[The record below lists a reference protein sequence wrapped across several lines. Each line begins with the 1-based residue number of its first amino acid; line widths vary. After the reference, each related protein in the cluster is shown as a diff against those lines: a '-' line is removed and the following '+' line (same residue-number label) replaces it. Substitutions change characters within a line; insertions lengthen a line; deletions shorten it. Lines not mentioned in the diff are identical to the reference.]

1 MKGRW
6 LVVLVGLPLLLV
18 VLLLCPPWATAL
30 LTCAIAAIAAYEL
43 LHVTDQKTEL
53 SVYVFTVISAIA
65 HIFCIF
71 FEQNGIL
78 GIIRW
83 MLVTVLFFLAVL
95 HYGKTTAIPFKQ
107 IATAIFGG
115 IVFPTMY
122 AYLPLLR
129 SNDLYGRIYVLF
141 PFAVAFIG
149 DSFSMFGGKLFGKTK
164 FSPFVSPNKTWAG
177 AIAGA
182 IGGALGLMLFG
193 WIGALACHY
202 NANYLLLALIGIV
215 ANLFGQLGDLSMSLI
230 KRENGIKDF
239 SHLFLGHGGMLDR
252 FDSTMFILPILY
264 YFINGGLL

>member
-6 LVVLVGLPLLLV
+6 LVVFAGIPLLLV

-30 LTCAIAAIAAYEL
+30 LTAAIAAIAAYEL
-43 LHVTDQKTEL
+43 LHVTDAQTEL
-53 SVYVFTVISAIA
+53 SVYLFSILSAIA
-65 HIFCIF
+65 HVLCIF
-71 FEQNGIL
+71 YNQTGL
-78 GIIRW
+78 LAIIRW

-95 HYGKTTAIPFKQ
+95 HYGKMSPISFKQ
-107 IATAIFGG
+107 IAVALIGG
-115 IVFPTMY
+115 MVFPTMY

-129 SNDLYGRIYVLF
+129 ANEFMGKIYVLF

-149 DSFSMFGGKLFGKTK
+149 DSFSMFGGKWFGNAK
-164 FSPFVSPNKTWAG
+164 FSPYVSPNKTWAG
-177 AIAGA
+177 AIAGL

-193 WIGALACHY
+193 WIGKLTCHY
-202 NANYLLLALIGIV
+202 SANYWLLAIVGIV

-230 KRENGIKDF
+230 KRESGTKDY